1 MSNYEISEFKVNS
14 KMSEYKIN
22 MPDIQCIYYV
32 CMGDGGKWFV
42 IRYEDAYRNG
52 GQDCREYEHAYGFS
66 NKASAC
72 KWVLKDAKQIASWD
86 STLDE
91 KVEI

>member
-1 MSNYEISEFKVNS
+1 MSKHEISEYKVNS
-14 KMSEYKIN
+14 KVSEYKIN
-22 MPDIQCIYYV
+22 MTDIECIYYV
-32 CMGDGGKWFV
+32 SMGEGNKWYV
-42 IRYEDAYRNG
+42 TRYEDAYRNG
-52 GQDCREYEHAYGFS
+52 GQNCREYEHAYGFS